1 VLARQSDELVFGLVV
16 NYLVAHDARSRAKE
30 FVFGAHAAVLFAG
43 ELQVLPES
51 VRRQTDEI
59 RQQWPNQF
67 VRRTER
73 KELPVPKLST
83 QERNALPPRQF
94 AFPAQRKE
102 PLENASHVRN
112 AIARFDQVQGVSDGE
127 RDAAWRRIEAAATLY
142 GVELHEA
149 GWRELFAGP
158 GRAQR

>member
-1 VLARQSDELVFGLVV
+1 
-16 NYLVAHDARSRAKE
+16 
-30 FVFGAHAAVLFAG
+30 
-43 ELQVLPES
+43 

-59 RQQWPNQF
+59 RLEWPNLSASQ
-67 VRRTER
+67 TER
-73 KELPVPKLST
+73 KELLMPKLST
-83 QERNALPPRQF
+83 QERNALPARQF

-112 AIARFDQVQGVSDGE
+112 AIARFDQVQGVSDDE

-149 GWRELFAGP
+149 GWRELFARG
-158 GRAQR
+158 GGAQR